1 MTSKSNLIK
10 RNIGANIVFIV
21 CTLIAFCIIYSV
33 GAIEL
38 IIIPIIAFIAGLC
51 LLYYDIRRLKRDL
64 DEN

>member
-1 MTSKSNLIK
+1 MTSKRNLIK

-21 CTLIAFCIIYSV
+21 GTLIAFCIIYSV
-33 GAIEL
+33 GTMEL
-38 IIIPIIAFIAGLC
+38 IIIPIIAFIAGFF